1 MVGEEVVRSRN
12 VYLQTKIN
20 SMAILIREYKESI
33 DKCDTAGISSA
44 ATSLGEI
51 GETLKIEIG
60 EMLKGGKQYLTS
72 KQVAE
77 IEGLKRAHNI
87 QFQRLNI
94 GRVCEC
100 HPNIKN

>member
-1 MVGEEVVRSRN
+1 MVGEAVNSQN

-20 SMAILIREYKESI
+20 NMAATTREYRESI
-33 DKCDTAGISSA
+33 DKCDTARISSA

-51 GETLKIEIG
+51 GEMLKIEIG
-60 EMLKGGKQYLTS
+60 EMLKNDKQYLTK

-77 IEGLKRAHNI
+77 IEGLKREHDI

-100 HPNIKN
+100 KTRK